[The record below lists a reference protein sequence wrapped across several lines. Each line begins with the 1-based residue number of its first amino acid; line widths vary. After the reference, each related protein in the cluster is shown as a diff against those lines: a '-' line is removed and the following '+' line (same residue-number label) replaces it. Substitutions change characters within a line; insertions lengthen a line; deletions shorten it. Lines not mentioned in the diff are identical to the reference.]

1 MMVRMRTRTA
11 AAETG
16 HGANHAGTAGTGHG
30 ANHAGAAGTGHEANH
45 EGAAGTWHEANHEGA
60 NGPGRGALGRLALGA
75 LTALVLLVPAA
86 PAGADVGAS
95 IIERCTHG
103 QSLRGFSQQ
112 AYRQALAEM
121 PAEVNEYS
129 ECAAQ
134 IRKAELVGAGGGAA
148 ARGGGGPSGATANVA
163 PPSPAEQQTLQSAH
177 GAAGATPV
185 NVGGQAVVPGVVHA
199 DVASAVSAL
208 PMPLLAVLAL
218 LLIGGGVLLA
228 RALQGLV
235 GARRDS

>member
-1 MMVRMRTRTA
+1 MTVRMKARTA
-11 AAETG
+11 
-16 HGANHAGTAGTGHG
+16 TAGTGRG
-30 ANHAGAAGTGHEANH
+30 QDPEDTGRPGQNRHAL
-45 EGAAGTWHEANHEGA
+45 
-60 NGPGRGALGRLALGA
+60 RGLALGTLAA
-75 LTALVLLVPAA
+75 LALLAPAA
-86 PAGADVGAS
+86 PAGADVGAT

-103 QSLRGFSQQ
+103 QSLSGFSQQ

-134 IRKAELVGAGGGAA
+134 IRKAELAAAGAPGAGAA
-148 ARGGGGPSGATANVA
+148 GRSSGPSSATANVA
-163 PPSPAEQQTLQSAH
+163 PPTAAEQQTLQVAH
-177 GAAGATPV
+177 SAAGAAPV

-199 DVASAVSAL
+199 DIASAVTAL
-208 PMPLLAVLAL
+208 PTPLLAVLAL

-228 RALQGLV
+228 RAIQGRV

>member
-1 MMVRMRTRTA
+1 MTVRIRTRTA
-11 AAETG
+11 L
-16 HGANHAGTAGTGHG
+16 AGTGSG
-30 ANHAGAAGTGHEANH
+30 QDLEDTSR
-45 EGAAGTWHEANHEGA
+45 
-60 NGPGRGALGRLALGA
+60 PGQSRRALRGFALGTM
-75 LTALVLLVPAA
+75 TALALLVPAA

-103 QSLRGFSQQ
+103 QSLSGFSQQ

-134 IRKAELVGAGGGAA
+134 IRKAELAGASGAGA

-163 PPSPAEQQTLQSAH
+163 PPTAAEQQTLQAAH
-177 GAAGATPV
+177 SAAGAAPV

-208 PMPLLAVLAL
+208 PTPLLAVLAL

-228 RALQGLV
+228 RTIQGRV
-235 GARRDS
+235 GARRDN